1 MDKQEYLRLLSQA
14 SVNDTSKFRAVPL
27 ERPKSKGRP
36 PKYYHPLLEKEKLV
50 ESTVRRI
57 LPSAIADS
65 ARPTGSRLAH
75 LYGLPK
81 THKRQLAMRP
91 ILSATGTYN
100 YALAKWLD
108 AMLKPFVI
116 GFLGNVLV
124 IRIVHKTREMH
135 SVTNYLLANLAVSDG
150 LSIFSLLPPML
161 PHDFFPKLYCRL
173 MNLKY
178 LILPVSSFTLMVLA
192 IERYHALLKP
202 FRTVLRLK
210 QENVKRAIAIIWIS
224 SVLTSLPNVI
234 IESKFSDALDTCRP
248 SSEVYFFIWSSM
260 VVYIRYVLP
269 QFFYRIY
276 LDKTICASPADR
288 QEDRACEKKKLVITF
303 MLATAGFVVGYGPC
317 NALYTL
323 VFIGA
328 TQGNYFSVLSPVVK
342 FTYLFSLCLN
352 PFLYAF
358 RSTNFRQGFKRIIFC
373 RLPQIQN
380 EMLQQP

>member
-1 MDKQEYLRLLSQA
+1 MM
-14 SVNDTSKFRAVPL
+14 
-27 ERPKSKGRP
+27 
-36 PKYYHPLLEKEKLV
+36 
-50 ESTVRRI
+50 
-57 LPSAIADS
+57 ADYSS
-65 ARPTGSRLAH
+65 ARF
-75 LYGLPK
+75 
-81 THKRQLAMRP
+81 
-91 ILSATGTYN
+91 ILS
-100 YALAKWLD
+100 
-108 AMLKPFVI
+108 MVSIPFFII

-150 LSIFSLLPPML
+150 LTIFSLWPPML
-161 PHDFFPKLYCRL
+161 PHDFLKKFDCKL

-210 QENVKRAIAIIWIS
+210 QDNVKRVIAIIWIS

-234 IESKFSDALDTCRP
+234 MESKFSDALDTCRP

-260 VVYIRYVLP
+260 VMYIPFAV
-269 QFFYRIY
+269 FIY
-276 LDKTICASPADR
+276 CYGSLIKGIYFDKTICASPADR

-323 VFIGA
+323 VCIGV

-342 FTYLFSLCLN
+342 FTFLCSLCLN

-358 RSTNFRQGFKRIIFC
+358 RSTNFRQGLKRIIFC
-373 RLPQIQN
+373 RLRQTQN